1 MVTQGVEELRVVGV
15 LGQNYV
21 LGMSVEEYEAVDSCV
36 LIAFGTEK
44 KVTSFESLKGTTKV

>member
-1 MVTQGVEELRVVGV
+1 MVGV

-36 LIAFGTEK
+36 LIAFGN
-44 KVTSFESLKGTTKV
+44 

>member
-1 MVTQGVEELRVVGV
+1 MVTQGVEELRVVGA